1 MNQADKVHSLWAET
15 AEPAPASN
23 QLSGETS
30 ADVVIVGGGYTGL
43 RAALVLAEAG
53 TNVIVLEAMEIGW
66 GASGRNGGQVNP
78 LLPENTPESVA
89 RKIGDEA
96 AGKIV
101 NAALGSADELFSL
114 VDRYDINCGARQNG
128 WLRVAHCPAAARSW
142 RLQCESWA
150 KVGAQ
155 IDIVEGQR
163 LAELTG
169 SSKFEMGALVG
180 SGGAIQPLSFVR
192 GLAKCAE
199 AAGVRIYGETP
210 AVSLKHRNAIWSV
223 TTPNGSISAESVV
236 LCTNGYSNKLWP
248 GLARSIVPLTAVQV
262 ATEPLPEKVRES
274 ILPGGH
280 TLSDTRRTILYGRL
294 EPKGHFVLGSI
305 GQAGDGWR
313 MDFRRLRHEANRIFP
328 QLGSAKW
335 RYQWGG
341 RIAITEDHL
350 PHLHEP
356 AQGLHIGLGYNGRGV
371 AMSNVMGRV
380 LAERVLGNE
389 SRESPFPVTSIKRYP
404 LGQFSGFGA
413 PLVIAYMG
421 LRDRLDRVSG

>member
-1 MNQADKVHSLWAET
+1 MVHSLWADT

-23 QLSGETS
+23 KLLGETR

-43 RAALVLAEAG
+43 RAALDLAEAG

-89 RKIGDEA
+89 SKIGNEA
-96 AGKIV
+96 AEKTV
-101 NAALGSADELFSL
+101 DAALGFADELFSL

-128 WLRVAHCPAAARSW
+128 WLRVAHCSTAARNW

-150 KVGAQ
+150 KAGAQ

-169 SSKFEMGALVG
+169 SVKFEMGALVG

-199 AAGVRIYGETP
+199 VAGARIYSETP
-210 AVSLKHRNAIWSV
+210 AISLANRNAVWSV
-223 TTPNGSISAESVV
+223 TTPYGSISAESVV

-262 ATEPLPEKVRES
+262 ATDPLPDKVRSS
-274 ILPGGH
+274 ILPGGQ
-280 TLSDTRRTILYGRL
+280 TLSDTRRTILYGRI
-294 EPKGHFVLGSI
+294 ESTGHFVLGSI
-305 GQAGDGWR
+305 GQAGDGWPI
-313 MDFRRLRHEANRIFP
+313 DFRRLPNEANRIFP
-328 QLGSAKW
+328 QLSSANW

-356 AQGLHIGLGYNGRGV
+356 AQGLHIGLGYNGRAV

-380 LAERVLGNE
+380 LAERVLGSE
-389 SRESPFPVTSIKRYP
+389 SREAPFPVTSIKHYP
-404 LGQFSGFGA
+404 LGQFSGCGA
-413 PLVIAYMG
+413 PFVIAYMG
-421 LRDRLDRVSG
+421 LCDWLDRVRG